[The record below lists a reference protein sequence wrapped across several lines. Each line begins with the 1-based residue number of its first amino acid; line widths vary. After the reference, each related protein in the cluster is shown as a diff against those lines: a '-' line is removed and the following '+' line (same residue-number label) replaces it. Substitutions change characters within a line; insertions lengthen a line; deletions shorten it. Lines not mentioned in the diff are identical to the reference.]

1 MINLTKQKSEVKLN
15 SLNQNS
21 SLNLKNKE
29 IEAVNVQIRTHETQ
43 IKDWELLEK
52 AQELYLWYDL
62 FNKEFFESGLG
73 IAVLSF
79 DKVRIN
85 TLGHYVIGRNGIGIE
100 HNINL
105 NFLHLDREKWR
116 LLRTLLHEM
125 LHQYQ
130 MIGLEDEVC
139 RGNYHNKAFRN
150 KAISLGIPCDFQGHN
165 IEPPTDPFVAFLKQH
180 GVEVDFTCEVNEH
193 ELLGMGRSTLD
204 KFSCFCIPPINVRV
218 ADHRFSAKC
227 NHCGQDFKPC

>member
-1 MINLTKQKSEVKLN
+1 MKLN

-29 IEAVNVQIRTHETQ
+29 TEPVNVQIRTHETQ
-43 IKDWELLEK
+43 IKDWELWEK
-52 AQELYLWYDL
+52 AQELYSWYDL

-73 IAVLSF
+73 VAVLSF
-79 DKVRIN
+79 DTVRIN

-105 NFLHLDREKWR
+105 NFLHLDCEKWR

-125 LHQYQ
+125 IHQYQ
-130 MIGLEDEVC
+130 IAFGLKDRTC
-139 RGNYHNKAFRN
+139 QGNYHNKAFRA
-150 KAISLGIPCDFQGHN
+150 KAISLGIPCDFQGHS

-180 GVEVDFTCEVNEH
+180 GVEVDFTCKVSEH
-193 ELLGMGRSTLD
+193 ELLGIGRSTLD
-204 KFSCFCIPPINVRV
+204 KFSCQCNPPINVRV

-227 NHCGQDFKPC
+227 NHCGQDFKPAP